1 MGATL
6 RGGRDLG
13 HWRGQC
19 PVTKERGFEPAGVP
33 GVAPRASNAGHCP
46 AWQAIGVGRRTGP
59 LEGLKVIEVASLA
72 PAPFGCMVLADLGA
86 EVLRIDRPDRSGRQQ
101 LPPVD
106 PLCRSRRSIRL
117 DLKNPAGVD
126 ILLRLAA
133 GSDVLV
139 EAFRPG
145 VAERLGFGP
154 DVCAERNP
162 RLIYTRMTGWG
173 QDGPLAT
180 TAGHDIDYIAVSG
193 TLDPIGRE
201 GERPLPPLNLIGD
214 FGGGGMLLVIGVLAA
229 LLERERSGLGQVI
242 DVAMVD
248 GSAML
253 ASFLYGLL

>member
-33 GVAPRASNAGHCP
+33 GVAPGASNAGHCP
-46 AWQAIGVGRRTGP
+46 AWQAIGVDRRTGP

-133 GSDVLV
+133 ESDVLV

-154 DVCAERNP
+154 GVRAERTP
-162 RLIYTRMTGWG
+162 RLLYTRMTGWG

-180 TAGHDIDYIAVSG
+180 TAG
-193 TLDPIGRE
+193 
-201 GERPLPPLNLIGD
+201 
-214 FGGGGMLLVIGVLAA
+214 
-229 LLERERSGLGQVI
+229 
-242 DVAMVD
+242 
-248 GSAML
+248 
-253 ASFLYGLL
+253 

>member
-1 MGATL
+1 
-6 RGGRDLG
+6 
-13 HWRGQC
+13 
-19 PVTKERGFEPAGVP
+19 VTKERGFEPAGVP

-46 AWQAIGVGRRTGP
+46 AWQAIGVDRRTGP
-59 LEGLKVIEVASLA
+59 LEGRKVIEVASLA
-72 PAPFGCMVLADLGA
+72 PAPLRCMVLADLGA

-133 GSDVLV
+133 ESDVLV

-201 GERPLPPLNLIGD
+201 GERGNAVQAQIHRRETRTGRDVPELD
-214 FGGGGMLLVIGVLAA
+214 FP
-229 LLERERSGLGQVI
+229 
-242 DVAMVD
+242 
-248 GSAML
+248 
-253 ASFLYGLL
+253 